1 MASEK
6 ICGSCKDFFPRS
18 ELCKA
23 YGFKCLV
30 CAENKACSRWRAEKP
45 MEVIK
50 KTQRLRGGWMPYVWQ
65 YYCPHCKKQLGWVNF
80 EKKPSSCPMCRKPIT
95 WKGVPNGK

>member
-6 ICGSCKDFFPRS
+6 TCGSCEYFFPRS

-23 YGFKCLV
+23 YGFRCLV
-30 CAENKACSRWRAEKP
+30 CAENKACSKWRAEKP

-50 KTQRLRGGWMPYVWQ
+50 KTQRLRSGWMPYVWQ
-65 YYCPHCKKQLGWVNF
+65 YYCPHCKKQLGWANF

-95 WKGVPNGK
+95 WKGVSNGK